1 MFETIVTG
9 RPRGARPAL
18 AYARRIGA
26 TLASL
31 ACALGPPGWA
41 RADNRVT
48 RTAQRPPSH
57 DPSAHATRDDA
68 ARSSLPPALPDAA
81 AAPVTPRT
89 PAPAGVP
96 AAAWG
101 LPGFEQMALA
111 RNPTLRQAAA
121 QLEAALSRS
130 FQAGLYPNPT
140 AGYIQEQ
147 IGALGES
154 TPTSR
159 GVVARGK
166 PSPGELVG
174 GFVRQEII
182 TGGKLRLS
190 RAKFAEE
197 ANAARWQLE
206 AQKLRVLNGVRIRF
220 FEVLAA
226 ERLIDIHRE
235 LVRLNDDAVRTTEE
249 LENVGQANEPDLL
262 QARVEARRARVALR
276 NAENRYR
283 GSWRQ
288 FVALVDAPELGPM
301 PLDARLLDAPAAPL
315 DFDATL
321 DRLLRSSPE
330 IQAALAEIRRDQIM
344 VRRERVEPIPNIT
357 VQAIAGHNYE
367 FNITT
372 AGVQASI
379 PLPIFNRNQG
389 TVREA
394 QSDLTRDH
402 AEHERVALSL
412 RERLAEAS
420 TRYHDALQSVED
432 FRAESLPTARRAYEI
447 QLANFRARRAA
458 WPQVLVAQRTYVE
471 LNREY
476 VQALLELRRAEVEIG
491 GMLLVDGLT
500 PPAPPTSQGHIESV
514 PQPR

>member
-1 MFETIVTG
+1 M
-9 RPRGARPAL
+9 
-18 AYARRIGA
+18 
-26 TLASL
+26 
-31 ACALGPPGWA
+31 
-41 RADNRVT
+41 
-48 RTAQRPPSH
+48 
-57 DPSAHATRDDA
+57 
-68 ARSSLPPALPDAA
+68 SLPPALPDA
-81 AAPVTPRT
+81 
-89 PAPAGVP
+89 

-174 GFVRQEII
+174 GFVQQEII

-288 FVALVDAPELGPM
+288 LVALVDAPELGPM

-321 DRLLRSSPE
+321 VRLLRSSPE

-367 FNITT
+367 FNVTT

-432 FRAESLPTARRAYEI
+432 FRARACPRRTALRDSARELPRAASGVAAGACCPADVRGAQPGVRPVAPRAPSGRGGDRRHASSRRADPAGPADVPGAYRVGAAAALI
-447 QLANFRARRAA
+447 LGAGRTRRPSVRGRPVAGLRRVSCGDGAARARLHRPPGCSLREELHPRPTSPGRRARAA
-458 WPQVLVAQRTYVE
+458 ARGRPSSTP
-471 LNREY
+471 
-476 VQALLELRRAEVEIG
+476 RR
-491 GMLLVDGLT
+491 
-500 PPAPPTSQGHIESV
+500 
-514 PQPR
+514 R